1 LVKRG
6 GLLGHI
12 ISKDGIYIDS
22 RNVEAILKWENPKN
36 IIKIHSFLGLIK
48 YYRRFI
54 EGFFFYDSNPFNSIN
69 LESNKVGM
77 VRRI

>member
-54 EGFFFYDSNPFNSIN
+54 EGFFFMIVTLSTQLI
-69 LESNKVGM
+69 
-77 VRRI
+77 